1 MSSDNEMPVAA
12 RSVARNVV
20 RLKPVA
26 VRRVDRSAVNEN
38 PVSWRSFDRGDCC
51 TSSVELT
58 LYEEAMEVAR

>member
-12 RSVARNVV
+12 RSVARKVV

-26 VRRVDRSAVNEN
+26 VRSVDRSAVNEN

-51 TSSVELT
+51 TPSPEST
-58 LYEEAMEVAR
+58 LDEEAMEVSR